1 MRLATGG
8 VLAAVAV
15 GGVTVGTQKKDVTID
30 INGDQMTL
38 ATWSGDVQGAL
49 DKAGIAIG
57 EKDLVYPAPSE
68 ELRNNETVT
77 VRTSKQVAVVIDGEE
92 KTIDTNAT
100 TVGELVNQLD
110 GISSAV
116 AALSVSQNQDAK
128 IPEDGMT
135 VDVTTPKIVSLTDGG
150 KTVYSEIA
158 AATVADVLEQRGI
171 SLGKDDVV
179 TPSLDTAVSKNLKI
193 NIDRVVISEVEGTES
208 YTVDPTFVDDP
219 NAFEG
224 EETEVS
230 PATPGERS
238 ITRKIT
244 TVNGVETANEIID
257 EKILTP
263 AIAATISRGTKQPTS
278 APAVAG
284 GSVWDSL
291 AQCEAGG
298 NWAINTGNGFSGGL
312 QFTPST
318 WLGFGGGEYA
328 PQAYLATR
336 EQQIAVAQKVQAV
349 QGWGAWPAC
358 TSKLGLR

>member
-15 GGVTVGTQKKDVTID
+15 GGVTVVTQKKDVTID

-135 VDVTTPKIVSLTDGG
+135 VDVTTPKIV
-150 KTVYSEIA
+150 
-158 AATVADVLEQRGI
+158 
-171 SLGKDDVV
+171 
-179 TPSLDTAVSKNLKI
+179 
-193 NIDRVVISEVEGTES
+193 
-208 YTVDPTFVDDP
+208 
-219 NAFEG
+219 
-224 EETEVS
+224 
-230 PATPGERS
+230 
-238 ITRKIT
+238 
-244 TVNGVETANEIID
+244 
-257 EKILTP
+257 
-263 AIAATISRGTKQPTS
+263 
-278 APAVAG
+278 
-284 GSVWDSL
+284 
-291 AQCEAGG
+291 
-298 NWAINTGNGFSGGL
+298 
-312 QFTPST
+312 
-318 WLGFGGGEYA
+318 
-328 PQAYLATR
+328 
-336 EQQIAVAQKVQAV
+336 
-349 QGWGAWPAC
+349 
-358 TSKLGLR
+358 